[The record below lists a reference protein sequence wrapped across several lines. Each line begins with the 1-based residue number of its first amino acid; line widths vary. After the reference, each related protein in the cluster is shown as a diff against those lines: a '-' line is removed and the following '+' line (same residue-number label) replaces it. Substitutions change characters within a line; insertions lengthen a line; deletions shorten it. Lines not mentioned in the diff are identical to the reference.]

1 MDEEHDNS
9 YNSDKSPRYKTKEIL
24 EKMLKVNPKLNILLA
39 SWTPSINSMYKAVK
53 KEWNLIN
60 LLEKFNN

>member
-24 EKMLKVNPKLNILLA
+24 KKMLELNPSINILLA
-39 SWTPSINSMYKAVK
+39 S
-53 KEWNLIN
+53 
-60 LLEKFNN
+60 

>member
-24 EKMLKVNPKLNILLA
+24 EKMLELNSKLNILLA
-39 SWTPSINSMYKAVK
+39 S
-53 KEWNLIN
+53 
-60 LLEKFNN
+60 

>member
-24 EKMLKVNPKLNILLA
+24 EKMLEINPRLNILLG
-39 SWTPSINSMYKAVK
+39 S
-53 KEWNLIN
+53 
-60 LLEKFNN
+60 

>member
-24 EKMLKVNPKLNILLA
+24 EKMLELNPSINILLA
-39 SWTPSINSMYKAVK
+39 S
-53 KEWNLIN
+53 
-60 LLEKFNN
+60 

>member
-1 MDEEHDNS
+1 MLELNS
-9 YNSDKSPRYKTKEIL
+9 
-24 EKMLKVNPKLNILLA
+24 KLNILLA

-60 LLEKFNN
+60 LLEKYRK

>member
-24 EKMLKVNPKLNILLA
+24 EKMLEFNPALNILLA
-39 SWTPSINSMYKAVK
+39 S
-53 KEWNLIN
+53 
-60 LLEKFNN
+60 